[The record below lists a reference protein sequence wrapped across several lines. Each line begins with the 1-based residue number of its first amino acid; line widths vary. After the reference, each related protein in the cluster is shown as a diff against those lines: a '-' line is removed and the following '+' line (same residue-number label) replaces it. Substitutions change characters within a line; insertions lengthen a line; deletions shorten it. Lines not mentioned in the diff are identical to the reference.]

1 MAVPTVIYVEPKMF
15 IPMSPSFTIKVR
27 CKGVLITQTCYP
39 DELASYLE
47 KEPNEVDD

>member
-1 MAVPTVIYVEPKMF
+1 MAVPTVIYVEAKMF
-15 IPMSPSFTIKVR
+15 IPMKSSFTIKAR

-47 KEPNEVDD
+47 REPTDVDD